1 MRSTMLLKLLIVLLL
16 LLMIGNLMLGLLAIL
31 HRQDPALMAR
41 YIGRRLWLAAIIVG
55 LLILA
60 LATGLLT
67 PNPTP

>member
-1 MRSTMLLKLLIVLLL
+1 MLLKLLIVLLL
-16 LLMIGNLMLGLLAIL
+16 LLMIGNLALGLGALL
-31 HRQDPALMAR
+31 SRRDPALMAR
-41 YIGRRLWLAAIIVG
+41 YIGRRLLFAVIIVI